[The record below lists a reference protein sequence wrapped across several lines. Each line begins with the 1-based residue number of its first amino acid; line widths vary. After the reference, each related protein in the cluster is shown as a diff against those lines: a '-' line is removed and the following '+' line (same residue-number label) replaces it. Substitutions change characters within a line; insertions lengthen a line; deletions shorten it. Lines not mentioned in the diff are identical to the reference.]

1 MVALLSLSM
10 GVRPFLFLITM
21 ATLTTKL
28 DAVNTMLGYV
38 TEAPVNSIA
47 NTTALPPSAA
57 LAKGV
62 IDEVSREVQQDG
74 WHFNTA
80 RDYTLEVNASN
91 KFVLPDNV
99 LQVDTVDNTYDVV
112 QRGTTLFDR
121 KNYTDLFTVD
131 ELKVNITF
139 LLEYE
144 ELPEQARRFI
154 ALKASRMFANRL
166 VGSREIEALIYRDEI
181 RAKAAMEEAEGNN
194 SDRTI
199 FDNYDTATR
208 IGINRRID
216 LA

>member
-1 MVALLSLSM
+1 
-10 GVRPFLFLITM
+10 M

-47 NTTALPPSAA
+47 NTTSLPPSAA

-80 RDYTLEVNASN
+80 QDYKLEANASN

-99 LQVDTVDNTYDVV
+99 LQVDTVDTTYDVV

-121 KNYTDLFTVD
+121 KNYTDVFTVD

-144 ELPEQARRFI
+144 ELPEQARRYI

-194 SDRTI
+194 SESC
-199 FDNYDTATR
+199 
-208 IGINRRID
+208 GIAPKNNSWSP
-216 LA
+216 ASSYNNFA

>member
-1 MVALLSLSM
+1 
-10 GVRPFLFLITM
+10 M

-47 NTTALPPSAA
+47 NTTSLPPSAA

-80 RDYTLEVNASN
+80 QDYTLEANASN

-99 LQVDTVDNTYDVV
+99 LQVDTVDTTYDVV
-112 QRGTTLFDR
+112 QRGTALFDR
-121 KNYTDLFTVD
+121 KNYTDTFTVD

-144 ELPEQARRFI
+144 ELPEQARRYI

-208 IGINRRID
+208 IGINRRTD

>member
-1 MVALLSLSM
+1 MM
-10 GVRPFLFLITM
+10 GVRPFPFPITM

-80 RDYTLEVNASN
+80 QDYTLEANASN

-99 LQVDTVDNTYDVV
+99 LQVDTVDTTYDVV

-121 KNYTDLFTVD
+121 KNYTDVFTEE

-144 ELPEQARRFI
+144 ELPEQARRYI

-208 IGINRRID
+208 IGINRRTD

>member
-1 MVALLSLSM
+1 
-10 GVRPFLFLITM
+10 M
-21 ATLTTKL
+21 ATLTSKL

-38 TEAPVNSIA
+38 TEAPVNSIS

-62 IDEVSREVQQDG
+62 IDEVSREVQQEG

-80 RDYTLEVNASN
+80 YDYTLEVNASN

-112 QRGTTLFDR
+112 QRGNTLFDR
-121 KNYTDLFTVD
+121 KNYTDTFAVD
-131 ELKVNITF
+131 EIKVNITF

-144 ELPEQARRFI
+144 ELPEQARRYI
-154 ALKASRMFANRL
+154 ALKSSRMFASRL

-181 RAKAAMEEAEGNN
+181 RSKASMEEAEGRN

-208 IGINRRID
+208 IGINRRTD

>member
-1 MVALLSLSM
+1 MI
-10 GVRPFLFLITM
+10 GVRPFPFPFIM
-21 ATLTTKL
+21 ATLTSKL
-28 DAVNTMLGYV
+28 DAVNIMLGYI

-47 NTTALPPSAA
+47 STVALPPSAA
-57 LAKGV
+57 IAKGV
-62 IDEVSREVQQDG
+62 LDEVSREVQQEG

-80 RDYTLEVNASN
+80 QDYTLEANASG
-91 KFVLPDNV
+91 KYVLPDNV
-99 LQVDTVDNTYDVV
+99 VQVDTVDTSYDVV
-112 QRGTTLFDR
+112 QRGTALFDR
-121 KNYTDLFTVD
+121 KNYTDIFTED

-144 ELPEQARRFI
+144 ELPEQARRYI

-208 IGINRRID
+208 IGINRRFD

>member
-1 MVALLSLSM
+1 
-10 GVRPFLFLITM
+10 M

>member
-1 MVALLSLSM
+1 
-10 GVRPFLFLITM
+10 M

-74 WHFNTA
+74 WHFNKA
-80 RDYTLEVNASN
+80 QDYKLEANASN

-99 LQVDTVDNTYDVV
+99 LQVDTVDTTYDVV

-121 KNYTDLFTVD
+121 KNYTDVFTED

-144 ELPEQARRFI
+144 ELPEQARRYI

-208 IGINRRID
+208 IGINRRTD

>member
-1 MVALLSLSM
+1 
-10 GVRPFLFLITM
+10 M
-21 ATLTTKL
+21 ATLTSKL

-47 NTTALPPSAA
+47 NTTSLPPSAA

-80 RDYTLEVNASN
+80 QDYTLEANASN

-99 LQVDTVDNTYDVV
+99 LQVDTVDTTYDVV

-121 KNYTDLFTVD
+121 KNYTDVFTVD

-144 ELPEQARRFI
+144 ELPEQARRYI

-208 IGINRRID
+208 IGINRRTD

>member
-1 MVALLSLSM
+1 
-10 GVRPFLFLITM
+10 M
-21 ATLTTKL
+21 ATLTSKL

-47 NTTALPPSAA
+47 NTTSLPPSAA

-80 RDYTLEVNASN
+80 QDYKLEANASN

-99 LQVDTVDNTYDVV
+99 LQVDTVDTTYDVV

-121 KNYTDLFTVD
+121 KNYTDVFTEE

-144 ELPEQARRFI
+144 ELPEQARRYI

-208 IGINRRID
+208 IGINRRTD

>member
-1 MVALLSLSM
+1 
-10 GVRPFLFLITM
+10 M

-47 NTTALPPSAA
+47 NTTSLPPSAA

-80 RDYTLEVNASN
+80 QDYKLEANAFN

-99 LQVDTVDNTYDVV
+99 LQVDTVDTTYDVV

-121 KNYTDLFTVD
+121 KNYTDVFTEE

-144 ELPEQARRFI
+144 ELPEQARRYI

>member
-1 MVALLSLSM
+1 MRL
-10 GVRPFLFLITM
+10 FLFPITM

-47 NTTALPPSAA
+47 NTTSLPPSAA

-80 RDYTLEVNASN
+80 QDYTLEANASN

-99 LQVDTVDNTYDVV
+99 LQVDTVDTTYDVV

-121 KNYTDLFTVD
+121 KNYTDVFTVD

-144 ELPEQARRFI
+144 ELPEQARRYI

-208 IGINRRID
+208 IGINRRTD

>member
-1 MVALLSLSM
+1 M

-91 KFVLPDNV
+91 TFVLPDNV

>member
-1 MVALLSLSM
+1 
-10 GVRPFLFLITM
+10 M

-80 RDYTLEVNASN
+80 QDYKLEANASN

-99 LQVDTVDNTYDVV
+99 LQVDTVDTTYDVV

-121 KNYTDLFTVD
+121 KNYTDVFTED

-144 ELPEQARRFI
+144 ELPEQARRYI

>member
-1 MVALLSLSM
+1 
-10 GVRPFLFLITM
+10 M

-47 NTTALPPSAA
+47 NTTSLPPSAA

-80 RDYTLEVNASN
+80 LDYKLDANASN

-99 LQVDTVDNTYDVV
+99 LQVDTVDTTYDVV

-121 KNYTDLFTVD
+121 KNYTDVFTEE

-144 ELPEQARRFI
+144 ELPEQARRYI

>member
-1 MVALLSLSM
+1 
-10 GVRPFLFLITM
+10 M

-47 NTTALPPSAA
+47 NTTSLPPSAA

-80 RDYTLEVNASN
+80 LDYKLDANASN

-99 LQVDTVDNTYDVV
+99 LQVDTVDTTYDVV

-121 KNYTDLFTVD
+121 KNYTDVFTED

-144 ELPEQARRFI
+144 ELPEQARRYI

-208 IGINRRID
+208 IGINRRTD

>member
-1 MVALLSLSM
+1 
-10 GVRPFLFLITM
+10 M

-47 NTTALPPSAA
+47 NTTSLPPSAA

-80 RDYTLEVNASN
+80 QDYKLEANASN

-99 LQVDTVDNTYDVV
+99 LQVDTVDTTYDVV

-121 KNYTDLFTVD
+121 KNYTNVFTED

-144 ELPEQARRFI
+144 ELPEQARRYI

-208 IGINRRID
+208 IGINRRTD

>member
-1 MVALLSLSM
+1 LSINDRGCGLFPLLF
-10 GVRPFLFLITM
+10 PFM

-28 DAVNTMLGYV
+28 DAVNIMLGYI

-47 NTTALPPSAA
+47 NTVALPPSAA
-57 LAKGV
+57 LAKG
-62 IDEVSREVQQDG
+62 ILDEVSREVQQEG

-80 RDYTLEVNASN
+80 EDYTLEVNASN
-91 KFVLPDNV
+91 KLVLPDNV
-99 LQVDTVDNTYDVV
+99 LQVDSVDSTYDVV
-112 QRGTTLFDR
+112 QRGNTLFDR
-121 KNYTDLFTVD
+121 KNYTDTFTVD

-144 ELPEQARRFI
+144 ELPEQARRYI
-154 ALKASRMFANRL
+154 ALKAARAFANRL

-181 RAKAAMEEAEGNN
+181 RAKASMEEAEGNN

>member
-1 MVALLSLSM
+1 
-10 GVRPFLFLITM
+10 M

-47 NTTALPPSAA
+47 NTTSLPPSAA

-80 RDYTLEVNASN
+80 QDYKLEANASN

-99 LQVDTVDNTYDVV
+99 LQVDTVDTTYDVV

-121 KNYTDLFTVD
+121 KNYTDVFTEE

-144 ELPEQARRFI
+144 ELPEQARRYI
-154 ALKASRMFANRL
+154 ALKSSLMFANRL

-208 IGINRRID
+208 IGINRRTA

>member
-1 MVALLSLSM
+1 
-10 GVRPFLFLITM
+10 M

-47 NTTALPPSAA
+47 NTTSLPPSAA

-80 RDYTLEVNASN
+80 QDYKLEANASN

-99 LQVDTVDNTYDVV
+99 LQVDTVDTTYDVV

-121 KNYTDLFTVD
+121 KNYTDVFTVD

-144 ELPEQARRFI
+144 ELPEQARRYI
-154 ALKASRMFANRL
+154 SLKASRMFANRL

-208 IGINRRID
+208 IGINRRTD

>member
-1 MVALLSLSM
+1 
-10 GVRPFLFLITM
+10 M
-21 ATLTTKL
+21 ATLTSKL
-28 DAVNTMLGYV
+28 DAVNIMLGYI

-47 NTTALPPSAA
+47 NTVALPPSAA
-57 LAKGV
+57 LAKG
-62 IDEVSREVQQDG
+62 ILDEVSREVQQEG

-80 RDYTLEVNASN
+80 QDYTLEVNAAN
-91 KFVLPDNV
+91 KLVLPDNV
-99 LQVDTVDNTYDVV
+99 LQVDAVDTSYDVV
-112 QRGTTLFDR
+112 QRGNTLFDR
-121 KNYTDLFTVD
+121 KNYTDSFTED

-144 ELPEQARRFI
+144 ELPEQARRYI

-208 IGINRRID
+208 IGINRRTD

>member
-1 MVALLSLSM
+1 M

-144 ELPEQARRFI
+144 ELPEQALRFI

>member
-1 MVALLSLSM
+1 
-10 GVRPFLFLITM
+10 M
-21 ATLTTKL
+21 ATLTSKL

-80 RDYTLEVNASN
+80 QDYKLEANASN

-99 LQVDTVDNTYDVV
+99 LQVDTVDTTYDVV

-121 KNYTDLFTVD
+121 KNYTDVFTEE

-144 ELPEQARRFI
+144 ELPEQARRYI

>member
-1 MVALLSLSM
+1 
-10 GVRPFLFLITM
+10 M
-21 ATLTTKL
+21 ATLTTRL

-80 RDYTLEVNASN
+80 QDYKLEANASN

-99 LQVDTVDNTYDVV
+99 LQVDTVDTTYDVV

-121 KNYTDLFTVD
+121 KNYTDVFTVD

-144 ELPEQARRFI
+144 ELPEQARRYI

-208 IGINRRID
+208 IGINRRTD

>member
-1 MVALLSLSM
+1 MSLLIGGAAFSFF
-10 GVRPFLFLITM
+10 PFIM
-21 ATLTTKL
+21 ATLTSKL
-28 DAVNTMLGYV
+28 DAVNIMLGYI

-47 NTTALPPSAA
+47 STVALPPSAA

-62 IDEVSREVQQDG
+62 LDEVSREVQQEG

-80 RDYTLEVNASN
+80 QDYTLEVNAAN
-91 KFVLPDNV
+91 KLVLPDNV
-99 LQVDTVDNTYDVV
+99 LQVDTVDPSYDVV

-121 KNYTDLFTVD
+121 KNYTDTFTED

-144 ELPEQARRFI
+144 ELPEQARRYI

-181 RAKAAMEEAEGNN
+181 RAKAAMEEAEGVN

>member
-1 MVALLSLSM
+1 
-10 GVRPFLFLITM
+10 M

-47 NTTALPPSAA
+47 NTTSLPPSAA

-80 RDYTLEVNASN
+80 LDYKLDANASN

-99 LQVDTVDNTYDVV
+99 LQVDTVDTTYDVV

-121 KNYTDLFTVD
+121 KNYTDVFTEE

-144 ELPEQARRFI
+144 ELPEQARRYI

-208 IGINRRID
+208 IGINRRTD

>member
-1 MVALLSLSM
+1 
-10 GVRPFLFLITM
+10 M

-47 NTTALPPSAA
+47 NTTSLPPSAA

-80 RDYTLEVNASN
+80 QDYKLEANASN

-99 LQVDTVDNTYDVV
+99 LQVDTVDTTYDVV

-121 KNYTDLFTVD
+121 KNYTDVFTEE

-144 ELPEQARRFI
+144 ELPEQARRYI

>member
-1 MVALLSLSM
+1 
-10 GVRPFLFLITM
+10 M

-47 NTTALPPSAA
+47 NTTSLPPSAA

-62 IDEVSREVQQDG
+62 LDEVSREVQQDG

-80 RDYTLEVNASN
+80 QDYTLEVNASN
-91 KFVLPDNV
+91 QFVLPDNV
-99 LQVDTVDNTYDVV
+99 LQVDTVDHSYDVV
-112 QRGTTLFDR
+112 QRGDILFDR
-121 KNYTDLFTVD
+121 KNYIDTFTVD

-166 VGSREIEALIYRDEI
+166 IGSREIEALIYRDEI
-181 RAKAAMEEAEGNN
+181 RAKASMEEAEGNN

-208 IGINRRID
+208 VGINRRTDI
-216 LA
+216 A

>member
-1 MVALLSLSM
+1 
-10 GVRPFLFLITM
+10 M
-21 ATLTTKL
+21 ATLTSKL

-47 NTTALPPSAA
+47 NTTSLPPSAA

-80 RDYTLEVNASN
+80 QDYKLEANASN

-99 LQVDTVDNTYDVV
+99 LQVDTVDTTYDVV

-121 KNYTDLFTVD
+121 KNYTDVFTED

-144 ELPEQARRFI
+144 ELPEQARRYI

>member
-1 MVALLSLSM
+1 
-10 GVRPFLFLITM
+10 M
-21 ATLTTKL
+21 ATLTSKL

-80 RDYTLEVNASN
+80 QDYKLEANASN

-99 LQVDTVDNTYDVV
+99 LQVDTVDTTYDVV
-112 QRGTTLFDR
+112 QRGTALFDR
-121 KNYTDLFTVD
+121 KNYTDTFTVD

-144 ELPEQARRFI
+144 ELPEQARRYI

-208 IGINRRID
+208 IGINRRTD

>member
-1 MVALLSLSM
+1 MRL
-10 GVRPFLFLITM
+10 FLFPITM

-47 NTTALPPSAA
+47 NTTSLPPSAA

-80 RDYTLEVNASN
+80 QDYKLEANASN

-99 LQVDTVDNTYDVV
+99 LQVDTVDTTYDVV

-121 KNYTDLFTVD
+121 KNYTDVFTVD

-144 ELPEQARRFI
+144 ELPEQARRYI

-208 IGINRRID
+208 IGINRRTD

>member
-1 MVALLSLSM
+1 MI
-10 GVRPFLFLITM
+10 GVRPFPFPFIM
-21 ATLTTKL
+21 ATLTSKL
-28 DAVNTMLGYV
+28 DAVNIMLGYI

-47 NTTALPPSAA
+47 STVALPPSAA
-57 LAKGV
+57 IAKGV
-62 IDEVSREVQQDG
+62 LDEVSREVQQEG

-80 RDYTLEVNASN
+80 QDYTLEANASG

-99 LQVDTVDNTYDVV
+99 LQVDAVDTSYDVV
-112 QRGTTLFDR
+112 QRGTALFDR
-121 KNYTDLFTVD
+121 KNYTDTFTED

-144 ELPEQARRFI
+144 ELPEQARRYI

-208 IGINRRID
+208 IGINRRFD